1 MKYETT
7 LTVEIKVMID
17 VGSDNRAQAIC
28 YAKGDI
34 DHALDYIGRRIC
46 QDDAMTHR
54 RGDAF
59 KADGS
64 SIGHFTMKT
73 VLVEEA

>member
-17 VGSDNRAQAIC
+17 VGSDDRDPAMNN
-28 YAKGDI
+28 AKADI
-34 DHALDYIGRRIC
+34 DHALDYIGRKIC
-46 QDDAMTHR
+46 QDDAMNHR
-54 RGDAF
+54 RGGAF

-64 SIGHFTMKT
+64 SIGNFTMKT
-73 VLVEEA
+73 VLVDG

>member
-17 VGSDNRAQAIC
+17 VGSDDRYPAMNN
-28 YAKGDI
+28 AKADI
-34 DHALDYIGRRIC
+34 DHALDSIGRRIC
-46 QDDAMTHR
+46 SDDAMNHR

-73 VLVEEA
+73 VLI

>member
-17 VGSDNRAQAIC
+17 AYGDDHTQAMI

-34 DHALDYIGRRIC
+34 DHALDYIGSRIC
-46 QDDAMTHR
+46 QDDAMNHR
-54 RGDAF
+54 RGGAF

-64 SIGHFTMKT
+64 NIGHFTMKT
-73 VLVEEA
+73 VLVDG